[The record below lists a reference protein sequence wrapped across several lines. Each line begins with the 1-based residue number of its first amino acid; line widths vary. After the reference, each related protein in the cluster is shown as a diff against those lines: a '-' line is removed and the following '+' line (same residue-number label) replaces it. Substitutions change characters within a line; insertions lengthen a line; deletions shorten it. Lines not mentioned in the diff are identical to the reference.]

1 MFENDENDQDN
12 HNSNQTKGNLSSS
25 NDVTQTP
32 NKTDQYDQKQSK
44 LNEDLDDNL
53 SDELV
58 IDELDELDE
67 NNEEPQGQVHNQN
80 IKNQNKKSDSI
91 KIKIKKKETNVP
103 DNDNKN
109 TKSVEKEKYLKKSV
123 HKNEIKTKSEPLQI
137 SRKKSENGNKMEIK
151 PGKIDNKLIISK
163 DIPVSNR
170 NKVVINTPISRK
182 TKKSDIPLK
191 SDKTLNEEE
200 DIE

>member
-123 HKNEIKTKSEPLQI
+123 QKNEIKTKSEPLQI